1 MARMGGGFKL
11 NLNEISGSL
20 GDLATFLPLAVGL
33 IVVNGV
39 NATSIFLA
47 AGILY
52 IASGLYFGVPVPVQP
67 LKATSALAIA
77 LSATP
82 GDITAVAL
90 LMGLIFAGISFF
102 NLSGLLR
109 MAFTRPIVRGIQL
122 GLGVLLVKK
131 GLTFAFG
138 SNHEMAAGVEGH
150 PVLLAAALGGIVL
163 GIILLSRES
172 RRYPAA
178 LVVIVLGILCGML
191 LGPIGTRSSLSIGW
205 IRPEWGFSLQAD
217 WHLVILVLLL
227 PQIPLTFAN
236 SVVAAADTARCY
248 YGEGAGRVTLRGL
261 AASLGIANL
270 FSAWIGG
277 MPMCHGSGGI
287 TAHYRFGA
295 RTGGANLFIGGLFVF
310 LALLFGK
317 SIASLFALLPAPV
330 LGVLLAYVGLEHA
343 RLVRD
348 IVAFPRELAIA
359 VAIGLLTL
367 ITGNLAVAFAW
378 GIALNAA
385 GRRLLWKDPYS
396 KAAPGNI
403 PSTPDPGR
411 PIAEGDFLR

>member
-1 MARMGGGFKL
+1 VQSGGRKL
-11 NLNEISGSL
+11 RLDLKEISGSL

-39 NATSIFLA
+39 NATSLFLA

-52 IASGLYFGVPVPVQP
+52 IAAGLYFGVPVPVQP

-77 LSATP
+77 LAAAP
-82 GDITAVAL
+82 GDIAAVAL

-109 MAFTRPIVRGIQL
+109 LAFTRPIVRGIQL
-122 GLGVLLVKK
+122 GLGVLLARK

-138 SNHEMAAGVEGH
+138 ANHAMAAGVESH
-150 PVLLAAALGGIVL
+150 PALMAAALGGIVL
-163 GIILLSRES
+163 GVILLSRES

-178 LVVIVLGILCGML
+178 LVVIVLGILCGVL
-191 LGPIGTRSSLSIGW
+191 LGPVGTRSSLSIGW

-217 WHLVILVLLL
+217 WHMVILVLLL

-248 YGEGAGRVTLRGL
+248 YGEGARRVTLRGL

-295 RTGGANLFIGGLFVF
+295 RTGGANLFIGGLFVV

-317 SIASLFALLPAPV
+317 SIASLFGLLPPPV
-330 LGVLLAYVGLEHA
+330 LGILLVYVGLEHA

-359 VAIGLLTL
+359 GVIGLLTL
-367 ITGNLAVAFAW
+367 ITGNLAIAFAS

-385 GRRLLWKDPYS
+385 GRRLLWKDPCPT
-396 KAAPGNI
+396 AAPGNI
-403 PSTPDPGR
+403 PSPPDTSE

>member
-1 MARMGGGFKL
+1 MRYGERKL
-11 NLNEISGSL
+11 RIDLKEISGSL

-39 NATSIFLA
+39 NATSLFLA

-52 IASGLYFGVPVPVQP
+52 VAAGLYFGLPVPVQP

-77 LSATP
+77 LAVTP
-82 GDITAVAL
+82 GDIAAVAL
-90 LMGLIFAGISFF
+90 LMGILFTGISFF
-102 NLSGLLR
+102 NLSGLLGT
-109 MAFTRPIVRGIQL
+109 AFPRPIVRGIQL

-131 GLTFAFG
+131 GLGFAFG
-138 SNHEMAAGVEGH
+138 PDHAMAAGAERH
-150 PVLLAAALGGIVL
+150 PALLAAALGGIAI

-178 LVVIVLGILCGML
+178 LVVIALGILCGML
-191 LGPIGTRSSLSIGW
+191 LGPVGALSSLSIGW
-205 IRPEWGFSLQAD
+205 IRPEWGISLQAD
-217 WHLVILVLLL
+217 WHTVILVLLL

-236 SVVAAADTARCY
+236 SVVAAEDAARCY
-248 YGEGAGRVTLRGL
+248 YGEGAGRITHRGL

-295 RTGGANLFIGGLFVF
+295 RTGGANLFIGFLFVV

-317 SIASLFALLPAPV
+317 SIASLFGLLPSPI

-343 RLVRD
+343 RLARD
-348 IVAFPRELAIA
+348 IVPFPRELGIAI
-359 VAIGLLTL
+359 VIGLLTL
-367 ITGNLAVAFAW
+367 ITGNLAVAFAS

-385 GRRLLWKDPYS
+385 GRRLLWKDP
-396 KAAPGNI
+396 GN
-403 PSTPDPGR
+403 
-411 PIAEGDFLR
+411 PIAEGDFIR

>member
-1 MARMGGGFKL
+1 MSFGGRKL
-11 NLNEISGSL
+11 RLDLKEISGSL

-39 NATSIFLA
+39 NATSLFLA

-52 IASGLYFGVPVPVQP
+52 IGAGLYFGVPVPVQP

-82 GDITAVAL
+82 GDIAAVAL

-102 NLSGLLR
+102 NLCKPLR
-109 MAFTRPIVRGIQL
+109 MAFPRPIVRGIQL
-122 GLGVLLVKK
+122 GLGVLLAKK
-131 GLTFAFG
+131 GVTFAFG
-138 SNHEMAAGVEGH
+138 SNHAMAAGVDSH
-150 PVLLAAALGGIVL
+150 PALLAAALGGIVL
-163 GIILLSRES
+163 GIILLFRES

-178 LVVIVLGILCGML
+178 LVVIVLGILFGTL
-191 LGPIGTRSSLSIGW
+191 LGPAGTLYSLSFGW
-205 IRPEWGFSLQAD
+205 IRPEWRFSFRAD
-217 WHLVILVLLL
+217 WHMVILVLLL
-227 PQIPLTFAN
+227 PQIPLTLAN
-236 SVVAAADTARCY
+236 SVVAAEDTARCY

-295 RTGGANLFIGGLFVF
+295 RTGGANLFIGGLFVV
-310 LALLFGK
+310 LSLLFGK
-317 SIASLFALLPAPV
+317 SIASLFGLLPSSV

-348 IVAFPRELAIA
+348 IVSFPRELAIA
-359 VAIGLLTL
+359 AIIGLLTL
-367 ITGNLAVAFAW
+367 ITGNLAVAFAA

-385 GRRLLWKDPYS
+385 GRRLLWKEPCVEVAWEES
-396 KAAPGNI
+396 P
-403 PSTPDPGR
+403 
-411 PIAEGDFLR
+411 